1 MAKESSVD
9 WDSIEPDWRAGIKTK
24 KMLAEEYGVSR
35 AAIDKH
41 FAKLGIERDLNA
53 KIQAEVETMV
63 ARKTVTRKVTQHRL
77 NVTEREIVT
86 SNAEEV
92 SDKIIFQKD
101 AAGEAVALSVLH
113 LREVAAASSMAPL
126 LEELGELMRNEDDK
140 GQDKL
145 NDAYRKIIALPSRVD
160 AGKKAIESLK
170 ISVELQ
176 RKVLRVN
183 DDSPLEDA
191 ANSIAAAAANISSAE
206 AYKRMISRK

>member
-1 MAKESSVD
+1 MGVN
-9 WDSIEPDWRAGIKTK
+9 RAKTK

-92 SDKIIFQKD
+92 SDKVIFQKD
-101 AAGEAVALSVLH
+101 AAGEAVALAVGFIRESASVTSL
-113 LREVAAASSMAPL
+113 VPL
-126 LEELGELMRNEDDK
+126 LEELGDVMRSEDKNGIDK
-140 GQDKL
+140 R
-145 NDAYRKIIALPSRVD
+145 NDLYNKVISFSGRVD
-160 AGKKAIESLK
+160 SGKKAIESLK
-170 ISVELQ
+170 IAVELQ
-176 RKVLRVN
+176 RKVLRIK
-183 DDSPLEDA
+183 DDSPLDDV
-191 ANSIAAAAANISSAE
+191 ANNIAAAAANISSAE